1 MGMKNVS
8 VRWKMIILALITL
21 IGTLAIGVLAVNRM
35 LVMEAG
41 SESVLRA
48 SIEED
53 YDENI
58 KNQVDNAI
66 SMLDAVYAGYE
77 NGDYSYEEAETRGAD
92 LLRELRYGD
101 GGYFWADTYDGDN
114 VVLLGSATEGTNRM
128 ETKDADGYQMVKEII
143 RVGQEPDGGYTDYV
157 FPKEGETESSPKRSY
172 SRAFEPFGW
181 VVGTGNYIDYIDET
195 VAKETQAMK
204 QNVNNALIA
213 IIGTGSLL
221 IVIVMAVCLYMA
233 FSLSKSFQVAL
244 AYISHIT
251 KGDFSQPLP
260 VQLENRRD
268 DFGILG
274 ERLENMKCQIR
285 DLIREVKNESYVIG
299 EVVDAVKTNVITLNG
314 NIEDVSATTEEL
326 AASMEET
333 AASTD
338 TIKSMSLEIE
348 EAAKNIANRSQD
360 GAQQAADIHE
370 RASKAQAD
378 TREQRAHAS
387 QIHNEI
393 RESLTKALEAA
404 KVVQQIEV
412 LSSAIMEITNQTNLL
427 ALNAS
432 IEAARAGEA
441 GKGFAVVATEIGGL
455 ADQSKQTV
463 AQIQKVTEEV
473 TTSVAQLSSDAEQLL
488 AFVGNDVVASYDM
501 FDDVADEYNQD
512 AGMIDVLISDFSA
525 TSEELLASID
535 GVLDAMEGIATATN
549 EGAKGTTD
557 IAQKTVEVKSEA
569 DTVTEEVGRCD
580 QTAQRLTQE
589 ISVFVVD

>member
-1 MGMKNVS
+1 MKNVS

-35 LVMEAG
+35 LVMEEG
-41 SESVLRA
+41 SESVLRT
-48 SIEED
+48 SIEDD

-114 VVLLGSATEGTNRM
+114 VVLLGSETEGTNRM
-128 ETKDADGYQMVKEII
+128 ETKDAEGYQMVKEII

-204 QNVNNALIA
+204 ENVKSALLA
-213 IIGTGSLL
+213 IIGMGSFLV
-221 IVIVMAVCLYMA
+221 VIVMAVCLYMA

-244 AYISHIT
+244 TYIGYIT

-299 EVVDAVKTNVITLNG
+299 EVVDTVKTNVITLNG

-333 AASTD
+333 AASSD

-348 EAAKNIANRSQD
+348 EAAKIL
-360 GAQQAADIHE
+360 
-370 RASKAQAD
+370 
-378 TREQRAHAS
+378 
-387 QIHNEI
+387 QIVRRMGHS
-393 RESLTKALEAA
+393 R
-404 KVVQQIEV
+404 QQIYTSGHQRHRTIPENSV
-412 LSSAIMEITNQTNLL
+412 SM
-427 ALNAS
+427 
-432 IEAARAGEA
+432 RAGS
-441 GKGFAVVATEIGGL
+441 TMR
-455 ADQSKQTV
+455 
-463 AQIQKVTEEV
+463 
-473 TTSVAQLSSDAEQLL
+473 
-488 AFVGNDVVASYDM
+488 Y
-501 FDDVADEYNQD
+501 
-512 AGMIDVLISDFSA
+512 
-525 TSEELLASID
+525 
-535 GVLDAMEGIATATN
+535 
-549 EGAKGTTD
+549 
-557 IAQKTVEVKSEA
+557 
-569 DTVTEEVGRCD
+569 GR
-580 QTAQRLTQE
+580 ALQRHLRLQR
-589 ISVFVVD
+589 

>member
-1 MGMKNVS
+1 MKNVS

-274 ERLENMKCQIR
+274 ERLENMKCQVR
-285 DLIREVKNESYVIG
+285 DLIKEVKNESYVIG
-299 EVVDAVKTNVITLNG
+299 AVVDAVKTNVITLNG

-333 AASTD
+333 AASSD

-501 FDDVADEYNQD
+501 FDAVADAYNQD
-512 AGMIDVLISDFSA
+512 AGKIDVLISDFSA